1 MRRAAAAA
9 AAPPLPLLREG
20 GELAAAGGRLEAGSE
35 ACRTK
40 AEEEAARE
48 RPATEGLAAVVAI
61 VVAAAL
67 GGAGD
72 SKEVARW
79 GGGDRAS
86 VVLAPLVSEVEASFF
101 FCSCSSTDFSLEL
114 TFMIGAGG
122 RGGLGGLGG
131 LFIFPSTT
139 AGAAWFA
146 VGAAEAGSTILDGDG
161 GVGPWAASA
170 SRLNVFPSASSYARS
185 APYARSFPPFSSPP
199 TSFCS
204 LPLNA
209 SLVYAMYARGILP
222 LSLHLPP
229 IAYSFPSSLRALNA
243 RAQYFLVC
251 CVLFCVKRSL
261 FPAFPI
267 QISDVQKTQ
276 EHALYT

>member
-9 AAPPLPLLREG
+9 AAPPLPLLSEG

-40 AEEEAARE
+40 TEEEAARE

-61 VVAAAL
+61 VVAAL
-67 GGAGD
+67 GGVGD

-161 GVGPWAASA
+161 GVGP
-170 SRLNVFPSASSYARS
+170 
-185 APYARSFPPFSSPP
+185 
-199 TSFCS
+199 
-204 LPLNA
+204 
-209 SLVYAMYARGILP
+209 
-222 LSLHLPP
+222 
-229 IAYSFPSSLRALNA
+229 
-243 RAQYFLVC
+243 
-251 CVLFCVKRSL
+251 
-261 FPAFPI
+261 
-267 QISDVQKTQ
+267 
-276 EHALYT
+276 

>member
-1 MRRAAAAA
+1 MRLRDFCLTSFFLSVAAPEEEAAGGGRGEEPDEGGLSRLAAPPPPPPEFPPAPSLSRFGALAMLCRRSISSSVSSTLSSSWLMGWMCRSESEFMRTKGFGGSLRSAAAAA
-9 AAPPLPLLREG
+9 AAPPLPLLSEG

-67 GGAGD
+67 GGVGD
-72 SKEVARW
+72 SKEGARW

-161 GVGPWAASA
+161 GVGP
-170 SRLNVFPSASSYARS
+170 
-185 APYARSFPPFSSPP
+185 
-199 TSFCS
+199 
-204 LPLNA
+204 
-209 SLVYAMYARGILP
+209 
-222 LSLHLPP
+222 
-229 IAYSFPSSLRALNA
+229 
-243 RAQYFLVC
+243 
-251 CVLFCVKRSL
+251 
-261 FPAFPI
+261 
-267 QISDVQKTQ
+267 
-276 EHALYT
+276 